1 MKTRIIVSVTLFVV
15 SFALEKAAEKI
26 FPFGE
31 LVKMTIPKNV

>member
-15 SFALEKAAEKI
+15 SFVLEKAAEKI

-31 LVKMTIPKNV
+31 VIKMAIPKNI